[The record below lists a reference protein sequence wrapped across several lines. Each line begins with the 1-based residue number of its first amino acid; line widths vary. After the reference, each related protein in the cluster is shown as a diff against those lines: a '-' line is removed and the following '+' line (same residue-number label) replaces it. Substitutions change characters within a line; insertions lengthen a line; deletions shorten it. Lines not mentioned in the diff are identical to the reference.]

1 MTLDQ
6 HGEEVLKRFL
16 EKEIGAAFIAASAN
30 LTEQPKSRSS
40 ALTVRRKLLDAF
52 CPCKPGKVVM
62 DSSKL
67 IALEQ
72 RSAITYWPFTASFR
86 KHDAHGSPQIVLSNQ
101 EICSLMTES
110 SVLSCWR
117 SKVWC
122 VLSACAG

>member
-1 MTLDQ
+1 MTVDQ

-30 LTEQPKSRSS
+30 LTEQPKSRSP
-40 ALTVRRKLLDAF
+40 LTVQRRLLYAF
-52 CPCKPGKVVM
+52 CPCKPGKVVT

-72 RSAITYWPFTASFR
+72 RAAITYWPFIASFR
-86 KHDAHGSPQIVLSNQ
+86 KHDAHGSPQIVLSSQ
-101 EICSLMTES
+101 KICSLMTES

-122 VLSACAG
+122 VPSACAG